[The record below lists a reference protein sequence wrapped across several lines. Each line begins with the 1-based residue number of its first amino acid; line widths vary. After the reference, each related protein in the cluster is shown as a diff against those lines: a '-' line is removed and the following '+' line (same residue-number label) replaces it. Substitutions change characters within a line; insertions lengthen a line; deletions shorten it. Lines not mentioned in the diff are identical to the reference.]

1 MVARTSFSILFLA
14 ALAVVVSMTDA
25 SPAPTFNLEK
35 RKFCFHA
42 NCCVPGCTNPE
53 LVVPD

>member
-1 MVARTSFSILFLA
+1 MVARTSFSILLLA

-42 NCCVPGCTNPE
+42 DCCVPGCTNPE